1 MTPMATRLHDPGV
14 HAALR
19 RRVQSLTPA
28 SRRQWGKMSVGQ
40 MLFHVNLVLAESLG
54 EYTAAPSVRGL
65 PKVLVRWMVISV
77 PWPKGA
83 PTRPDMLVTDEH
95 DFEHE
100 KARCL
105 EMLDRFAA
113 KSMDV
118 AWPAG
123 ANFPMTGR
131 HWSRLQFKH
140 LDHHLKQFGA

>member
-1 MTPMATRLHDPGV
+1 MATRLHDPGV

-54 EYTAAPSVRGL
+54 EYTAARSVRGL

-83 PTRPDMLVTDEH
+83 PTRPDMLVTNEH

-105 EMLDRFAA
+105 EMLDRFVA

-118 AWPAG
+118 AWPEG
-123 ANFPMTGR
+123 AIQRLTARRIGPMSQWPRST
-131 HWSRLQFKH
+131 
-140 LDHHLKQFGA
+140 

>member
-1 MTPMATRLHDPGV
+1 MPILLHAPGV

-28 SRRQWGKMSVGQ
+28 TPRQWGKMSIGQ

-54 EYTAAPSVRGL
+54 EYRAEPSIRGV
-65 PKVLVRWMVISV
+65 PRTLVRWMILNM

-83 PTRPDMLVTDEH
+83 ATRPDMLVRDEH
-95 DFEHE
+95 DFETE

-113 KSMDV
+113 KPLDV
-118 AWPAG
+118 EWPEA

-131 HWSRLQFKH
+131 HWSQLQFKH
-140 LDHHLKQFGA
+140 LDHHLRQFGV